1 MFFNDIENM
10 GDIVLCFK
18 KHGKDS
24 AYKHGPTFISNKWD
38 LSVNVVG
45 ELSLGLCVSSWEVSK
60 SRQT

>member
-10 GDIVLCFK
+10 GDIVLHFK

-45 ELSLGLCVSSWEVSK
+45 ELSLGLCVSS
-60 SRQT
+60 